1 MKKRLVPTLLL
12 ALLFQTILGC
22 SSVGPRK
29 YIFFGDP
36 QPEKVEMFE
45 DYWEDYPFRPDDP
58 TLPLR
63 RGKGGVIRFFKK
75 GCYTKSIM
83 VDGDLTVN
91 VYYSVEDGVALTQP
105 DAQMVLTSEE
115 LNQKHRKYNKETG
128 YSYHVYLDLGLLE
141 QPKEEITILSIFKDA
156 KTGQATL
163 SKEIRT
169 TTLGNS
175 EPIPKKKKNSRENE
189 SEAEKIARMMLGGD
203 ETSENPIAELQARYA
218 LKNRQK
224 KAEFDANKGT
234 RLIDTVDVSDSK
246 FKEIGDTPLQTYGN
260 LLESQRE
267 RDEQMRRVLESG
279 LSKENYYREKRRQD
293 AENYKANQAAKGE
306 NLSSLRAAP
315 GASNPIQF
323 DKVQRSYIDL
333 QQTTSRNY
341 GDIARQL
348 SGRAL
353 EEYDKG
359 PQNVLG
365 HGNTT
370 PSSPA
375 PSYETDVDG
384 AKKQYIQKQTEQEA
398 LLSNPLE
405 NGFERTSG
413 GYVPEGALKNTQELD
428 MLNEFQPDASAPP
441 TEIYLKK

>member
-175 EPIPKKKKNSRENE
+175 EPIPKKKKNSREDE
-189 SEAEKIARMMLGGD
+189 SEAEKIARLMLGGD

-224 KAEFDANKGT
+224 KAEFDAKNGT

-246 FKEIGDTPLQTYGN
+246 FKEIGDSPMQTYGN
-260 LLESQRE
+260 LIESQRE
-267 RDEQMRRVLESG
+267 REDQMRRVL
-279 LSKENYYREKRRQD
+279 ENYYREKRRQD

-306 NLSSLRAAP
+306 NFSSLRAAP

-323 DKVQRSYIDL
+323 EKVQRSYIDL
-333 QQTTSRNY
+333 QQAASQNY
-341 GDIARQL
+341 GNIARQL
-348 SGRAL
+348 SDRAL

-359 PQNVLG
+359 PQNVLEQ
-365 HGNTT
+365 GNSNPSPST
-370 PSSPA
+370 PA
-375 PSYETDVDG
+375 YETGVED
-384 AKKQYIQKQTEQEA
+384 AKKQYIQRQTEQEKFF
-398 LLSNPLE
+398 SNPLE

>member
-1 MKKRLVPTLLL
+1 
-12 ALLFQTILGC
+12 
-22 SSVGPRK
+22 
-29 YIFFGDP
+29 
-36 QPEKVEMFE
+36 MFE

-175 EPIPKKKKNSRENE
+175 EPIPKKKNSREDE
-189 SEAEKIARMMLGGD
+189 SEAEKIARLMLGGD

-224 KAEFDANKGT
+224 KAEFDAKNGT

-246 FKEIGDTPLQTYGN
+246 FKEIGDSPMQTYGN
-260 LLESQRE
+260 LIESQRE
-267 RDEQMRRVLESG
+267 REDQMHRVLENG

-293 AENYKANQAAKGE
+293 AENYKANQVAKGE

-323 DKVQRSYIDL
+323 GKVQRSYIDL
-333 QQTTSRNY
+333 QQAASQNY
-341 GDIARQL
+341 GNIARQL
-348 SGRAL
+348 SDRAL

-359 PQNVLG
+359 PQNVLEQ
-365 HGNTT
+365 GNSNPSPST
-370 PSSPA
+370 PA
-375 PSYETDVDG
+375 YETGVED
-384 AKKQYIQKQTEQEA
+384 AKKQYIQRQTEQEK
-398 LLSNPLE
+398 LFSNPLE

-413 GYVPEGALKNTQELD
+413 GYVPEGALKKTQELD